1 MDGFSY
7 QNIFE
12 TKGIEY
18 IAIIIFFLMLIPFW
32 IILNRNEKIVARV
45 KKTMGILTSA
55 VLKVPQGI
63 FFGSDH
69 TWTHL
74 ASNGVARIGVDD
86 LLLHIT
92 GEVKVTCLADTGER
106 VRKGDIMAILERDGK
121 RLEISSPISGEVI
134 VSNKILSKEPE
145 LLSEDPYSKG
155 WLYKVKPEN
164 WIADTNNCYLA
175 EEATWWIDNELVRFR
190 DFLSVSAAK
199 LEPERSLAVLQDG
212 GELRDNTLSDLPP
225 EVWNDFQEYFLRNPG
240 KPLIGK

>member
-18 IAIIIFFLMLIPFW
+18 LAIIAFFLILIPFW

-45 KKTMGILTSA
+45 RRTFGVLTSA
-55 VLKVPQGI
+55 ILKVPQGI

-74 ASNGVARIGVDD
+74 GSNGIARVGVDD

-92 GEVKVTCLADTGER
+92 GEVKVTCLANPGDR
-106 VRKGDIMAILERDGK
+106 VRKGEIMAILEQNGK
-121 RLEISSPISGEVI
+121 RLEISSPISGEVV
-134 VSNKILSKEPE
+134 VSNKKLSEDPE
-145 LLSEDPYSKG
+145 LLTEDPYSKG
-155 WLYKVKPEN
+155 WLYKVKPGN
-164 WIADTNNCYLA
+164 WVAETSNCYIA
-175 EEATWWIDNELVRFR
+175 EEATWWIDSELVRFR
-190 DFLSVSAAK
+190 DFLSVSTSK
-199 LEPERSLAVLQDG
+199 LEPDRSMAVLQDG

-240 KPLIGK
+240 KPGIGR

>member
-18 IAIIIFFLMLIPFW
+18 LAIIAFFLLLIPFW

-45 KKTMGILTSA
+45 KRTLGILTSS
-55 VLKVPQGI
+55 VLKVPLGI

-74 ASNGVARIGVDD
+74 GSNGVARVGVDD

-92 GEVKVTCLADTGER
+92 GEVKVSCLVNPGER
-106 VRKGDIMAILERDGK
+106 VRKGDIMAILEHDGK
-121 RLEISSPISGEVI
+121 RLEISSPISGEVV
-134 VSNKILSKEPE
+134 VSNR
-145 LLSEDPYSKG
+145 LLSEDPGLLAEDPYSKG

-164 WIADTNNCYLA
+164 WIAETSNCYLA
-175 EEATWWIDNELVRFR
+175 EEATWWIDTELVRFR
-190 DFLSVSAAK
+190 DFLSVSTAK
-199 LEPERSLAVLQDG
+199 LEPEKSMAVLQDG

-240 KPLIGK
+240 KPGIGK

>member
-18 IAIIIFFLMLIPFW
+18 LAIIAFFLLLIPFW

-45 KKTMGILTSA
+45 KRTIGVLTSSI
-55 VLKVPQGI
+55 LKVPQGI
-63 FFGSDH
+63 YFGSDH

-74 ASNGVARIGVDD
+74 GSSGVARIGVDD

-92 GEVKVTCLADTGER
+92 GEVKVTTLANPGAR
-106 VRKGDIMAILERDGK
+106 VRKGDIMAILEHDGK

-134 VSNKILSKEPE
+134 VSNKQLSEDPE
-145 LLSEDPYSKG
+145 LLTDDPYSKG
-155 WLYKVKPEN
+155 WLYKVKPDN
-164 WIADTNNCYLA
+164 WMAETSNCYLA
-175 EEATWWIDNELVRFR
+175 EEASWWIDSELVRFR
-190 DFLSVSAAK
+190 DFLAVSTSK
-199 LEPERSLAVLQDG
+199 LEPEKSLAVLQDG

-240 KPLIGK
+240 KPGIGT